1 VHVPRFHTG
10 QVLRPG
16 ETLLLEEAASHHLLR
31 VLRLQP
37 GEALL
42 LFNGDGHE
50 YRATVETGAAQRAR
64 VRIQACEKPQRESQ
78 LHIELGQGIARGDRM
93 DYVLQKSVELG
104 AASITPLW
112 TRRTQV
118 QLKGSRLQRKLQHW
132 HGVIRSA
139 CEQSGRLQLVQLH
152 DPARL
157 DSWCSATAESTVQ
170 LLLDP
175 RAESGLQQLR
185 PARNVRLLIG
195 PEGGLDDSE
204 VRLAAEA
211 GFSRVRLGP
220 RVLRTETAALAAIA
234 AIQVLWGDLGR

>member
-1 VHVPRFHTG
+1 MHVPRFHTE

-16 ETLLLEEAASHHLLR
+16 ETLLLGEVASHHLLR

-50 YRATVETGAAQRAR
+50 YHAIVETGEAQRAR
-64 VRIQACEKPQRESQ
+64 VRIQGGEQPQRESQ
-78 LHIELGQGIARGDRM
+78 LHIELGQGIARGERM
-93 DYVLQKSVELG
+93 DFVLQKSVELG
-104 AASITPLW
+104 AMSITPLW

-139 CEQSGRLQLVQLH
+139 CEQSGRLQLVQLGM
-152 DPARL
+152 PTRL
-157 DSWCSATAESTVQ
+157 ETWFSETTESTQQ
-170 LLLDP
+170 LVLDP
-175 RAESGLQQLR
+175 RAESGLQELQ

-195 PEGGLDDSE
+195 PEGGLDDTE

-211 GFSRVRLGP
+211 GFRRVRLGP
-220 RVLRTETAALAAIA
+220 RILRTETAALAAIT
-234 AIQVLWGDLGR
+234 AIQLLWGDLGR